1 MNAPKPSAWKY
12 EEYVW
17 ATGLS
22 GHVWREKIE
31 LESPDSDSQNIR
43 NVTPLYAAEAPR
55 TSREENADFE
65 TWRKEQMTCLVRMG
79 YPDAAKAF
87 LDLGSV
93 QWAGWQA
100 RAALEQK

>member
-1 MNAPKPSAWKY
+1 MNEAKPSAWMY

-22 GHVWREKIE
+22 GYVWREKIE
-31 LESPDSDSQNIR
+31 IEAPDSESQNVR
-43 NVTPLYAAEAPR
+43 NVTPLYARR
-55 TSREENADFE
+55 TGLEENAEFE
-65 TWRKEQMTCLVRMG
+65 TWRKEQIASLVRMG

-87 LDLGSV
+87 NDLGSV

>member
-1 MNAPKPSAWKY
+1 MSEAKPSAWMY

-22 GHVWREKIE
+22 DYVWREKIE
-31 LESPDSDSQNIR
+31 LDAPDPDSQNVR
-43 NVTPLYAAEAPR
+43 NVTPLYAPR
-55 TSREENADFE
+55 TGREENAEFE
-65 TWRKEQMTCLVRMG
+65 TWRKEQIASLIRMG

-87 LDLGSV
+87 HDLGSV